1 MILTGVS
8 SEGAKIGQTKKTIIS
23 IVNDDGE
30 YTDFFHVTTCPNKVV
45 TVFLGCYDIHAL
57 YVWRSSKIIQIVEM
71 LLCFSVEKMETDTIS
86 VHNAVV
92 SFR

>member
-30 YTDFFHVTTCPNKVV
+30 YTDFLFV
-45 TVFLGCYDIHAL
+45 
-57 YVWRSSKIIQIVEM
+57 
-71 LLCFSVEKMETDTIS
+71 
-86 VHNAVV
+86 
-92 SFR
+92 